1 MFRGRIALFIC
12 LIGMLLAAVGC
23 APSDEEDD
31 AAKARTPQTIRV
43 PQDAPTISTAVGRA
57 RPGDLVLVSPGVY
70 HETARIPVDRVVLR
84 GTDRN
89 RVIIDGQ
96 GRRHN
101 GVVVTGSGVAVENLT
116 VRDHLL
122 NGVLVTGMA
131 SQDGQ
136 GLARGSN
143 GYEHLDLEKFPPL
156 QGFRVSYVTSARNG
170 LYGIYA
176 FNAQS
181 GRLDH
186 NHTSGGADS
195 GLYVGQCKPCNV
207 VVSDNVAEYNAVGY
221 EGTNASEKMWVLRNR
236 LTHNRVGMTVNSDYL
251 EAYVP
256 QHSAVVAGNLVADNA
271 EPKSP
276 QQADGGFGIGIG
288 LAGGQRNTVHNNRIE
303 GNPRAGLV
311 LMSAEDVPPTGN
323 AISSNTFSRNGVD
336 AVYAA
341 SDRAP
346 GKGNCLTDNA
356 LSTTA
361 PKTLAAQPQCS
372 ADTDGPVMTSAPPP
386 TQPAAPAGI
395 PFRTVP
401 EPPDQPQMPGGATA
415 PVRPATG
422 LPGSVDADRVPLPGR
437 DLLAAHSRSGS

>member
-1 MFRGRIALFIC
+1 MFRGRVTLFIC
-12 LIGMLLAAVGC
+12 LISILLAAAGC
-23 APSDEEDD
+23 TPSDEEYGD
-31 AAKARTPQTIRV
+31 AKARPPQTIRV
-43 PQDAPTISTAVGRA
+43 PRDARTISAAVGRA
-57 RPGDLVLVSPGVY
+57 RPDDLVLVSPGIY
-70 HETARIPVDRVVLR
+70 HETVRIPADRIVLR

-96 GRRHN
+96 GRRRN
-101 GVVVTGSGVAVENLT
+101 GIVVTGSGVAVENLT

-131 SQDGQ
+131 RDGQ

-143 GYEHLDLEKFPPL
+143 GYERLDPEKFPPL

-176 FNAQS
+176 FNAQN

-195 GLYVGQCKPCNV
+195 GLYVGQCRPCNV
-207 VVSDNVAEYNAVGY
+207 VVSHNVAEYNAVGY

-236 LTHNRVGMTVNSDYL
+236 FTHNRVGMTVNSDYL
-251 EAYVP
+251 EAFVP
-256 QHSAVVAGNLVADNA
+256 QHGAVVAGNLVADNA
-271 EPKSP
+271 EPKTP
-276 QQADGGFGIGIG
+276 QQADGGFGIGMG
-288 LAGGQRNTVHNNRIE
+288 LAGGQRNTVRHNRIE

-323 AISSNTFSRNGVD
+323 AITTNAFHRNGVD
-336 AVYAA
+336 AVHAA
-341 SDRAP
+341 SGRAP
-346 GKGNCLTDNA
+346 GRGNCLTDNA

-361 PKTLAAQPQCS
+361 PKDLASQPHCS
-372 ADTDGPVMTSAPPP
+372 ADADGPVMASAAPP
-386 TQPAAPAGI
+386 TRPAAPAGI
-395 PFRTVP
+395 PFRMVP
-401 EPPDQPQMPGGATA
+401 EPPNQPQMPGGATA

-422 LPGSVDADRVPLPGR
+422 LPGPVDADRVPLPGR